1 MNSNLKRVVW
11 WLSFLLYV
19 QIGLIGCQ
27 KVCGDPYKSA
37 KEAFIGKWEI
47 VEMGNWPIMHSVAA
61 TGYEEYKTDGN
72 LYFFD
77 YNQGSYTSQ
86 REYWVDSLL
95 HESITRE
102 DGFKLVFDY
111 DYEFIDTKLRL
122 DSRSLMIYNTSI
134 FIRVE

>member
-1 MNSNLKRVVW
+1 M
-11 WLSFLLYV
+11 WLSLLLYV
-19 QIGLIGCQ
+19 QLGLNSCQ
-27 KVCGDPYKSA
+27 KHCIDPYKSA

-47 VEMGNWPIMHSVAA
+47 LEIGNWPVMHSVTA
-61 TGYEEYKTDGN
+61 TGYEEYKADGN

-77 YNQGSYTSQ
+77 YNQGSYTLQ
-86 REYWVDSLL
+86 REYWIDSLL

-111 DYEFIDTKLRL
+111 GYEFIDTKLRL
-122 DSRSLMIYNTSI
+122 DSRSFMIYNTSI